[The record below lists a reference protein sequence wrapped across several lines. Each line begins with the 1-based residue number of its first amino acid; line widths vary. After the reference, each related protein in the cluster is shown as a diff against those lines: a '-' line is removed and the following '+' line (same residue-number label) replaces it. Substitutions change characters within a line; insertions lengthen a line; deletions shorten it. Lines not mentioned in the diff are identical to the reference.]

1 MLTEVRFFMLTR
13 RGDMETLFPVLKP
26 MLNPA
31 RVILVNVPFFML
43 LIVHGTLSTSAAARE
58 LDELK

>member
-1 MLTEVRFFMLTR
+1 MLTR